1 MQYAEST
8 SSQPIIGTDELPHR
22 SALLRAFREPTDP
35 SHRKHRVLTAAH
47 ELVECHERRSRAL
60 LAAHAPDASPSRVA
74 ACSQL
79 VEDIDEHRHAL
90 IACIDDWV
98 ATNVAHRTGASL
110 HTETL
115 GAVIDRMAAK
125 WIAAQQALGMNG
137 NSVTRPPQVDS
148 DAHLQWT
155 RLAEL
160 ADGYQD
166 LITDVV
172 QHRRRLPVW

>member
-8 SSQPIIGTDELPHR
+8 SSEPRIGTDELPHR
-22 SALLRAFREPTDP
+22 SALLRAFREPHDP
-35 SHRKHRVLTAAH
+35 GQRRHRVLLTAH
-47 ELVECHERRSRAL
+47 ELVECHERRNRAVQ
-60 LAAHAPDASPSRVA
+60 AAHAPGAGARRVA
-74 ACSQL
+74 ACSQQ
-79 VEDIDEHRHAL
+79 VEDIDGHRREL
-90 IACIDDWV
+90 IARIDDWV
-98 ATNVAHRTGASL
+98 ATNVAHRAGASL

-125 WIAAQQALGMNG
+125 WIAAQQALGSIG
-137 NSVTRPPQVDS
+137 HPAAPPTQVDS